1 MNNVDIVLTP
11 DRDKW
16 SKCIVVETSNREY
29 RSAGYGTVAG
39 ENEVRNLS
47 VRTLPSR
54 GKEVDPNTGEPVVLT
69 DEPTGFSYFPGY
81 AVNVE
86 TGERL
91 NIFFGE
97 NSSYSDEVLG
107 ALNFPDSLR
116 IGNDMVWNPTSDI
129 AANTGEP
136 FPLPIF
142 VGGQHF
148 IYVTN
153 QAYDGCEQLREG
165 LAQTTGMSSFIH
177 RINKTN
183 TLPAVQWAGLPLLN
197 EGFQLNSF
205 ADGLI
210 PEEVTISLRVD
221 NPYGVAEDGGTGV
234 NQGYPAYQFTLE
246 GTEEQELESNVQ
258 VDSALDMINVVPNP
272 YYAFSDYETG
282 SFTKTVKVTNL
293 PPNCTVTI
301 YSLDGKFIRQFERN
315 EEPFTNISGRSFT
328 GVANR
333 NFAPDIRWDLTN
345 SRQIPI
351 SSGVYLIHVDAPGLG
366 ERVIKWFGINRQFD
380 PTGL

>member
-1 MNNVDIVLTP
+1 MI
-11 DRDKW
+11 
-16 SKCIVVETSNREY
+16 
-29 RSAGYGTVAG
+29 
-39 ENEVRNLS
+39 
-47 VRTLPSR
+47 
-54 GKEVDPNTGEPVVLT
+54 
-69 DEPTGFSYFPGY
+69 
-81 AVNVE
+81 
-86 TGERL
+86 
-91 NIFFGE
+91 
-97 NSSYSDEVLG
+97 
-107 ALNFPDSLR
+107 
-116 IGNDMVWNPTSDI
+116 WNPTSDVGV
-129 AANTGEP
+129 NTSE
-136 FPLPIF
+136 PLPLPVF
-142 VGGQHF
+142 MGGQHF

-153 QAYDGCEQLREG
+153 QAYDGCEELREG

-197 EGFQLNSF
+197 EDFELNSF

-221 NPYGVAEDGGTGV
+221 NPYGVAPDGGSGV
-234 NQGYPAYQFTLE
+234 NNGYPAYQFKLE
-246 GTEEQELESNVQ
+246 GTEEEELENAVQ

-282 SFTKTVKVTNL
+282 SFTKVVKITNL

-301 YSLDGKFIRQFERN
+301 YSLDGKFIRQFSRN
-315 EEPFTNISGRSFT
+315 EEPFTNIPGSDFT
-328 GVANR
+328 AVEKR
-333 NFAPDIRWDLTN
+333 NFAPDISWDLTN

-366 ERVIKWFGINRQFD
+366 ERVIKWFGVNRQFD

>member
-1 MNNVDIVLTP
+1 
-11 DRDKW
+11 
-16 SKCIVVETSNREY
+16 
-29 RSAGYGTVAG
+29 
-39 ENEVRNLS
+39 
-47 VRTLPSR
+47 
-54 GKEVDPNTGEPVVLT
+54 
-69 DEPTGFSYFPGY
+69 
-81 AVNVE
+81 
-86 TGERL
+86 
-91 NIFFGE
+91 
-97 NSSYSDEVLG
+97 
-107 ALNFPDSLR
+107 
-116 IGNDMVWNPTSDI
+116 
-129 AANTGEP
+129 
-136 FPLPIF
+136 
-142 VGGQHF
+142 
-148 IYVTN
+148 
-153 QAYDGCEQLREG
+153 
-165 LAQTTGMSSFIH
+165 
-177 RINKTN
+177 
-183 TLPAVQWAGLPLLN
+183 LN